1 MNASTE
7 KRRHQREP
15 YNADIEFIVLFMD
28 EDDFKRVNSKGKIL
42 DVSQSGIGI
51 STDFPLEPGHVLQW
65 DDQHTKGKLHM
76 ALVKWSEQMQNFYRA
91 GLMFV

>member
-7 KRRHQREP
+7 KRRHPREP

-65 DDQHTKGKLHM
+65 DDQQTKGKLHM